1 MNAKRTKLLLYLLT
15 AVLGLCCLGLQTRL
29 LAQGYDDKGLLVTRS
44 LEFWLLWILTAG
56 FLAAVLALLPR
67 LGEAGTYRM
76 NFPACKLSGTLMIVA
91 GGLMAFS
98 GMDEL
103 VPGANMLLPLANV
116 VVGAVMA
123 LCGVCRVRGKRPVIW
138 LDLAV
143 CLFYGL
149 HLMRCYRGWNA
160 SPHIQRYAFPL
171 LAGVMVMLFS
181 LHRAR
186 CAGGMMDR
194 KRLVFTGFAGIFLC
208 FVALAGSD
216 SPMFYAASGL
226 WCAGGMCELKRFR
239 RKRRIVVEP
248 VEEQPETETVLVPE
262 LTEDM

>member
-1 MNAKRTKLLLYLLT
+1 MKAKRTKLLFYLLT
-15 AVLGLCCLGLQTRL
+15 TVLGLCCMGLQSRL
-29 LAQGYDDKGLLVTRS
+29 LTEGYDEKGLLVTGS
-44 LEFWLLWILTAG
+44 PAFILLWLLTLG
-56 FLAAVLALLPR
+56 FFAAVLALLPK
-67 LGEAGTYRM
+67 LGDAGTYRK
-76 NFPACKLSGTLMIVA
+76 NFPACHFSGSVMMAA

-98 GMDEL
+98 ALDEL
-103 VPGANMLLPLANV
+103 VPGAGMLPFANV
-116 VVGAVMA
+116 AAGAVMA
-123 LCGVCRVRGKRPVIW
+123 LCGVYRIRGRRPAFW

-171 LAGVMVMLFS
+171 LAGVMAMLFS

-208 FVALAGSD
+208 LVALAGSD

-226 WCAGGMCELKRFR
+226 WCAGGMCELRRFR
-239 RKRRIVVEP
+239 RRPRFFTEP
-248 VEEQPETETVLVPE
+248 VEEQPEPETVLVPE
-262 LTEDM
+262 STGEM